1 VRVFQVTTVQF
12 LVVTGIVREL
22 TPGVDFVAVASGS
35 SVAIVPLKPLKEY
48 SSYMAVLTNDIN
60 DTAGNDATPD
70 QTYFF
75 TKRRTPWVDANGKST
90 YPLIPD
96 GTAQALEPLRQ
107 ITQSME
113 GAAAAAG
120 VNRDD
125 IVLSWTVQTQSITP
139 TLKLLRSIAAPMP
152 VLAGPTGLTT
162 AAVGGF
168 GLANIVIG
176 VVTLPYYSGIPS
188 AANPVAPLT
197 DFWKAPPGGYVPP
210 FDKFGLDPT
219 STNVTIANPFPV
231 LTGTQTVPFIL
242 TVPNANSQLTKPA
255 GGWPV
260 VIFVHGITRNR
271 TDMLAIAD
279 ALASVGYACIAI
291 DQPLHGVVP
300 DVAPQLAP
308 FYVENTPFG
317 PIANERTFD
326 ADFFNNTTGAFGP
339 DGIKDASGAS
349 WFNLGNLRAVRD
361 NLRQAQVDFST
372 LAVSLQNISYDGDAI
387 ADLNGLNVA
396 AVAQSFGTFAATA
409 FLAVEPT
416 VSRGYY
422 SAAGAVLLRTAEAGA
437 FGVQI
442 RAGLAARGVLPGTP
456 QFEQFMLVGQTV
468 LGSGDP
474 ASWAAEA
481 AQRIPI
487 NHSQIKNDNTVPNG
501 VSGSPMA
508 GGEGLNGLMGLLSYS
523 SSQANP
529 AGLRAVARFLAP
541 ANHSSLLDPAAAPAS
556 TAEMQGQM
564 ASFIAS
570 LGTYVQVSN
579 PGVLVPVAQEAIAAE
594 SEVAVAGVTTDT
606 GMVVAGGSNLDGI
619 SIEPMSIVVQQ
630 GEAANE

>member
-1 VRVFQVTTVQF
+1 
-12 LVVTGIVREL
+12 
-22 TPGVDFVAVASGS
+22 
-35 SVAIVPLKPLKEY
+35 
-48 SSYMAVLTNDIN
+48 M
-60 DTAGNDATPD
+60 
-70 QTYFF
+70 
-75 TKRRTPWVDANGKST
+75 
-90 YPLIPD
+90 
-96 GTAQALEPLRQ
+96 
-107 ITQSME
+107 
-113 GAAAAAG
+113 
-120 VNRDD
+120 
-125 IVLSWTVQTQSITP
+125 
-139 TLKLLRSIAAPMP
+139 
-152 VLAGPTGLTT
+152 
-162 AAVGGF
+162 
-168 GLANIVIG
+168 
-176 VVTLPYYSGIPS
+176 
-188 AANPVAPLT
+188 
-197 DFWKAPPGGYVPP
+197 
-210 FDKFGLDPT
+210 
-219 STNVTIANPFPV
+219 
-231 LTGTQTVPFIL
+231 
-242 TVPNANSQLTKPA
+242 
-255 GGWPV
+255 
-260 VIFVHGITRNR
+260 
-271 TDMLAIAD
+271 
-279 ALASVGYACIAI
+279 
-291 DQPLHGVVP
+291 
-300 DVAPQLAP
+300 
-308 FYVENTPFG
+308 
-317 PIANERTFD
+317 
-326 ADFFNNTTGAFGP
+326 
-339 DGIKDASGAS
+339 
-349 WFNLGNLRAVRD
+349 RAVRD

-396 AVAQSFGTFAATA
+396 TVAYSFGTFAATA

-416 VSRGYY
+416 VSRAYY
-422 SAAGAVLLRTAEAGA
+422 NAAGAVLLRTAEAGA

-442 RAGLAARGVLPGTP
+442 RAALAARGVLPGTP

-594 SEVAVAGVTTDT
+594 SEVAVAGVTADT
-606 GMVVAGGSNLDGI
+606 GMVVSGESDLDGI